1 MEVCKPKSFE
11 ECPRYIPE
19 RKIID
24 DSDSF
29 NPIYTSATVKSNK
42 KITTN
47 PFVYITK
54 QFNKKN
60 NYFINLLLL
69 LLLILLS
76 IKLNE
81 HLS

>member
-24 DSDSF
+24 DCDRF
-29 NPIYTSATVKSNK
+29 NPIYTSTSVNSNK
-42 KITTN
+42 KPTSN

-60 NYFINLLLL
+60 NKLINLLLL

-81 HLS
+81 YMS